1 MYKLIIAGGR
11 DFCDIQLLT
20 NEVIKVLRGYRP
32 SEVEIVSGGA
42 RGADKLGE
50 IFAESNNC
58 PLTIFLPDWDKY
70 GNSAGIRR
78 NADMVNYADAC
89 IVFWDGKSTGTKS
102 TIKFAEKKGILLKV
116 IRYEG

>member
-1 MYKLIIAGGR
+1 MYKIVVAGGR
-11 DFCDIQLLT
+11 DFNDYKLLT
-20 NEVIKVLRGYRP
+20 EELIKVLRGYRP
-32 SEVEIVSGGA
+32 SEVEVVSGGA

-50 IFAESNNC
+50 RFAKEKNC
-58 PLTIFLPDWDKY
+58 HLKLFLPDWDSY
-70 GNSAGIRR
+70 GYSAGIRR

-89 IVFWDGKSTGTKS
+89 LLFWDGKSTGTAS